1 MRRSYLFP
9 RFVTALT
16 FFGVA
21 LSLCAAEPRLPASP
35 KAAHVVLVVWDGMR
49 PNFINA
55 ENTPNAF
62 ALAQRGTFF
71 ANNHSFWPTT
81 TEVNGT
87 VLATG
92 TFPARSTIVANREYR
107 PDIDPR
113 GPVATDALATI
124 QKGDML
130 TGGHYI
136 ATSTIAEIVRK
147 AGFPTAVAGT
157 KPVALLHDRSP
168 ERPETPKSAIVF
180 AGNAFPAA
188 ILGPI
193 TEALGP
199 FVPYKPDPANPT
211 PNTAANRWTTRALL
225 EHLWR
230 DGVPRYS
237 VLWLSDPDFPQHVT
251 APGHPAA
258 MEGIH
263 DSDTNLGLL
272 VEELKKRGELD
283 KTDIF
288 LVSDHGFSTIER
300 SVEPVKYFTEHGV
313 PVSNHFSSPPQP
325 GQVMSVS
332 VGGATGLYVI
342 GHEKT
347 TIAKLVDLLQASDFA
362 GPIFTRDAL
371 PGTFPLKDAHT
382 DSPYAADIVFSFRWN
397 AGVNAYG
404 IPGLIFA
411 EARTGS
417 GMHGSLGK
425 FDIHN
430 TLLAGGPDIRA
441 GYRDEY
447 PTGNIDVGA
456 TVLHLLGIAHPD
468 GADGRV
474 LTEALA
480 NKQMPEEMPVTER
493 VEATRTLADGTVWKQ
508 YLQVSRF
515 GGKSYFDEGNAEG
528 KK

>member
-1 MRRSYLFP
+1 MHRNSLTS
-9 RFVTALT
+9 RFLAALA
-16 FFGVA
+16 FLGVA
-21 LSLCAAEPRLPASP
+21 LSLQAAEAPLPASP

-49 PNFINA
+49 PNFIDA

-92 TFPARSTIVANREYR
+92 TFPARSTIVANKEYR

-113 GPVATDALATI
+113 GPIATDALAAI
-124 QKGDML
+124 RKGDAL

-136 ATSTIAEIVRK
+136 ATSTVAEIVRK

-157 KPVALLHDRSP
+157 KAVALLHDRSP
-168 ERPETPKSAIVF
+168 ERPEAPRSAIVF
-180 AGNAFPAA
+180 AGEAIPAA

-193 TEALGP
+193 TAALGP
-199 FVPYKPDPANPT
+199 FVPYKPDAANPQ

-237 VLWLSDPDFPQHVT
+237 VLWLSDPDFPQHAA

-258 MEGIH
+258 LAGIH

-300 SVEPVKYFTEHGV
+300 TVEPAAYFTEHGV
-313 PVSNHFSSPPQP
+313 PVSIHFSSPPRA

-347 TIAKLVDLLQASDFA
+347 IIAKLVDLLQASDFA
-362 GPIFTRDAL
+362 GPIFTREAL
-371 PGTFPLKDAHT
+371 PGTFPLSDAHI
-382 DSPYAADIVFSFRWN
+382 DSPGAADIVFSFRWN
-397 AGVNAYG
+397 GGMNAHG
-404 IPGLIFA
+404 IPGLILA
-411 EARTGS
+411 EGRSGA
-417 GMHGSLGK
+417 GMHGSLGE

-441 GYRDEY
+441 GFRDEY

-456 TVLHLLGIAHPD
+456 TILHLLGIAHPD
-468 GADGRV
+468 GVDGRV
-474 LTEALA
+474 LTEALV
-480 NKQMPEEMPVTER
+480 NTPLPDEKPVTKR
-493 VEATRTLADGTVWKQ
+493 VEATRTLEDGTMWKQ
-508 YLQVSRF
+508 YLQVSSF

-528 KK
+528 RK